1 MEILKLATQE
11 ENVLILEE
19 KVFILFHFIFLQ
31 VDHGRSLRFGY
42 IVIIFECG
50 QYSKAYYM

>member
-31 VDHGRSLRFGY
+31 VDHVGH
-42 IVIIFECG
+42 
-50 QYSKAYYM
+50 